1 MEDESPRQGEG
12 QISQLAWAA
21 AKRPTLLGALWRGH
35 VFLFDKKRRP
45 ATFGN
50 AAGVRLLLIV
60 LGLEIV
66 RLARNPLRLSFLPF
80 GLEVSIYLLTVLVA
94 ARLVARVTWS
104 QVGFIPW
111 VEWNATEKSYFVQ
124 VLILINLVFPILFA
138 SKLRTALADPSMIW
152 KVFIPYFVYGFYQ
165 EVLYRGL
172 LQTELVRRWGT
183 ISGIIMSNILYTFG
197 PLHYYYVF
205 SDSSLMLP
213 MFASIFAIG
222 LLFAIVFLR
231 TGNLWIVAFMHAF
244 GNAYAVGIFGRLR

>member
-1 MEDESPRQGEG
+1 
-12 QISQLAWAA
+12 
-21 AKRPTLLGALWRGH
+21 
-35 VFLFDKKRRP
+35 
-45 ATFGN
+45 
-50 AAGVRLLLIV
+50 
-60 LGLEIV
+60 
-66 RLARNPLRLSFLPF
+66 
-80 GLEVSIYLLTVLVA
+80 VA
-94 ARLVARVTWS
+94 VRLVAGVTWS
-104 QVGFIPW
+104 QVGFIRW
-111 VEWNATEKSYFVQ
+111 VEWNTTEKSYFVQ

-138 SKLRTALADPSMIW
+138 SKLRTTLADPSVVW

-205 SDSSLMLP
+205 SDVSLMLP

-244 GNAYAVGIFGRLR
+244 GNAYMVGTFGRVG